1 MKDKIMRSLVVTIL
15 LFLCASGFTSCLN
28 DEEEEGAKITD
39 YQEYELTVA
48 SRKVLGM
55 IFSGGNN
62 YFREVYAVK
71 KNDTQD
77 WESWESFSSIQDF
90 DYEEGYEYHIKIS
103 ETTYLDYRRG
113 DPSWTEYKLLEVI
126 SKEKHDSEGLPDNL
140 LPSNYSC
147 LNAELRYVIEADEKD
162 EVEKRLINNSPLF
175 MCKQFVFNK
184 EFTEFAM
191 LNEDCE
197 YLVLADGKLKRE
209 TNDNECFPD
218 SYKLIPL
225 EGQVAA
231 TEQWIF
237 LIDLIT
243 NKVGQTMDAFIVN
256 LPGSTGNSGGMRSQ
270 IWLYQDMTQYAQEA
284 FPDAGVKT
292 VVIAQ
297 IVGYK

>member
-1 MKDKIMRSLVVTIL
+1 MRTKYLLGIL
-15 LFLCASGFTSCLN
+15 GLFLCTFSFISCDKEN
-28 DEEEEGAKITD
+28 EEGRKVTD
-39 YQEYELTVA
+39 HQEYELTVA
-48 SRKVLGM
+48 SKKVLGM

-77 WESWESFSSIQDF
+77 WELFSSIQDF

-103 ETTYLDYRRG
+103 ETTYLDYRKG

-140 LPSNYSC
+140 LPSNYNC

-162 EVEKRLINNSPLF
+162 EVDTRLMNNSPLF

-191 LNEDCE
+191 LNENYE
-197 YLVLADGKLKRE
+197 YLVLANGKLKRD
-209 TNDNECFPD
+209 TNDNENFPD

-225 EGQVAA
+225 EGQAAA
-231 TEQWIF
+231 TEQWTF

-243 NKVGQTMDAFIVN
+243 HKAALTMDAFIVN

-270 IWLYQDMTQYAQEA
+270 IWLYRDMTQYAQEA
-284 FPDAGVKT
+284 FPEAGVKT
-292 VVIAQ
+292 VVVSYVIPAR
-297 IVGYK
+297 

>member
-1 MKDKIMRSLVVTIL
+1 MRTKYLLGIL
-15 LFLCASGFTSCLN
+15 GLFLCTFSFISCDKEN
-28 DEEEEGAKITD
+28 EEGRKVTD
-39 YQEYELTVA
+39 HQEYELTVA
-48 SRKVLGM
+48 SKKVLGM
-55 IFSGGNN
+55 TFSGGNN

-77 WESWESFSSIQDF
+77 WESFSSIQDF

-140 LPSNYSC
+140 LSSNYNC

-162 EVEKRLINNSPLF
+162 EVEKRLMNNSPLF

-191 LNEDCE
+191 LNENYE
-197 YLVLADGKLKRE
+197 HLVLADGKLKRD
-209 TNDNECFPD
+209 TNDNENFPD

-225 EGQVAA
+225 EGQAAA
-231 TEQWIF
+231 TEQWTF
-237 LIDLIT
+237 LIDLT
-243 NKVGQTMDAFIVN
+243 THKATLTMDAFIVN

-270 IWLYQDMTQYAQEA
+270 IWLYRDMTQYVQEA
-284 FPDAGVKT
+284 FPEAGVKT
-292 VVIAQ
+292 VVVSYVIPAR
-297 IVGYK
+297 